1 MGVFR
6 NANQRTV
13 REHGTGRRVGRTRA
27 VLAALGLVLAAVPF
41 MATSTA
47 SGAGFTPARSTG
59 VSQGGFPLWF
69 QDANG
74 VRAELCLDPADTN
87 CLAPLSGPGF
97 DQNLPLSF
105 PGNYPDE
112 VFYSAVDSEPITATD
127 LACNP
132 GAGTIDVHMALE
144 AAYFNGA
151 PAVGDQAVFG
161 RIRMNAD
168 PGSGLCGS
176 TWYTFNTPYGPVTLQ
191 TEPDGTL
198 LGGAAAA
205 ATIDIGCFPTPTVPC
220 AFNETLTAPVL
231 QIGFLQQAV
240 GAPQGYLGDGS
251 FGPVTGG
258 LAGFNQ
264 VEIYKWP
271 DGATPTDTGYDAP
284 CVGACTLVGS
294 TSNFAVLTKLAGPIS
309 PSTEAYDF
317 GGQVITTTG
326 TSTPIDLTNVG
337 GGALGLDPT
346 AIDDI
351 VVTGAGFGLGGT
363 SCSIGTVT
371 SPDPAIA
378 LARDASCWVS
388 VTFTP
393 GVTGAATGTLEIYSN
408 GNPTPEVVQLVG
420 TGINAG
426 DAPTADLSIGNLD
439 FYDVR
444 VRTVSQIKSVTIS
457 NNGTAPLLLQ
467 PSIGGADA
475 ALFQILGNSCPSGFV
490 PAGQTCTIEVR
501 FVPAAATIASAS
513 LTLHTNIGDP
523 IVVLNGSGYGG
534 IAAVSPTTDPINTYP
549 DWYQDEHGTRVGQC
563 VQPTNPMCVTA
574 PITGPLSFPDNY
586 PDEWFYY
593 VANSAPMDIADESC
607 GAEPGGI
614 MVEAAAEAAF
624 LGAIAPNEGIT
635 FGRLRIVAHGGLCA
649 NTEYILTHPY
659 GRIAIFTNENGDIK
673 PNMGTTDIGCT
684 TLPCDYTQA
693 LSSPVLESFLEQ
705 TVRPGGWLGDPLQP
719 STVTGSPFT
728 DPHTGQPAN
737 HFYVQRAADPDL
749 PSSII
754 AYTDQFTVSGR
765 LVGPVVATPGAVT
778 FDPAEAGVTADATLA
793 TVTYANTGIDPV
805 TLDATTPVTVIGNRA
820 TEFTVDAT
828 TCAAGAVLNPGEW
841 CTVNLRF
848 APMGTGNR
856 DAAVVLHHSGKN
868 SPTEVPLAGI
878 GLAPAGSAAFSAV
891 RDTVQY
897 ADLHVL
903 DAINPVGSE
912 SQDVVI
918 SNVGGQA
925 ALEVL
930 GASVPVGADYV
941 ITGNDCVGVGVLVQ
955 PGDTCTITVRFA
967 PSTTGN
973 RDAVLT
979 VTGQTFT
986 GVGEVPGPLADV
998 VVALKGNANLAEPT
1012 LSAASTNNFPNW
1024 IQDRNGVRLEQCLV
1038 TDGNC
1043 VLLPDATF
1051 NSGLPVTFPGNY
1063 PSESFYSIVDSE
1075 ILSFGGQVCG
1085 DGSTSTGGTALLRVA
1100 VEAAFLSPQP
1110 QAGQQNLFNRIRITA
1125 DGLCANTTYSF
1136 VTPYGPRLIT
1146 TDGDGA
1152 VNPNAGTFDNTDITG
1167 TEPTSRSFLQWDPNE
1182 GAKAPAG
1189 YLGSPNV
1196 LHTVVGSTYVPA
1208 GASEPANYFAIASG
1222 AGEFARTDQF
1232 LVSGRLAGPVVTSL
1246 SSKDFGVVEGGGQS
1260 ASQTFTI
1267 TNIGSTPVTD
1277 LVVSTSGIDA
1287 AEFTVQSETCTA
1299 AATLVRDGDCQIV
1312 VTFDP
1317 AVVATQTTRNATL
1330 TFSHSGLRSPV
1341 SIALTGRA
1349 NPPETP
1355 ALTVSPTSFT
1365 FTALNVGA
1373 TASTVVTVRNSGT
1386 GVLKLDPMAIAGANP
1401 DFSITATTCPA
1412 TPATLA
1418 PGVSCTVTARF
1429 NPASRGAKTGS
1440 FSVHAVDAVGTVGH
1454 TPVDMPAVTVNLTG
1468 TATQPTI
1475 TATPATALNI
1485 SGQAGRAQTGR
1496 VTLTNTGNGNFSLTS
1511 PVLGQASIQFVAVTA
1526 NNPVPRFTATNNC
1539 NNIAPGRSCTV
1550 TVSFTAL
1557 ASAPIGTAYRVD
1569 MKLFGNASNL
1579 GGLTTPYVIRVTGT
1593 RNK

>member
-13 REHGTGRRVGRTRA
+13 QEHGSGRRVGRTRA

-41 MATSTA
+41 MATATA
-47 SGAGFTPARSTG
+47 SGAGFVPARSVG

-97 DQNLPLSF
+97 DQNLPVSF
-105 PGNYPDE
+105 PDNYPDE
-112 VFYSAVDSEPITATD
+112 VFYSAVDSQPITATD
-127 LACNP
+127 LACSP
-132 GAGTIDVHMALE
+132 AGGTIDVHLALE

-176 TWYTFNTPYGPVTLQ
+176 TWYTFKTPYGPVTLQ
-191 TEPDGTL
+191 TEPDGAL

-205 ATIDIGCFPTPTVPC
+205 ATVDIGCFPTPTVPC

-231 QIGFLQQAV
+231 QVGFLQQAV

-251 FGPVTGG
+251 FGAVTGG
-258 LAGFNQ
+258 LDGFNQ

-271 DGATPTDTGYDAP
+271 AGDTPSATGYDAP
-284 CVGACTLVGS
+284 CVGACELVGS
-294 TSNFAVLTKLAGPIS
+294 TANFAVLTKLAGPIS
-309 PSTEAYDF
+309 PAVESFDF
-317 GGQVITTTG
+317 GGQVITTTA
-326 TSTPIDLTNVG
+326 TSAAIDLTNVG

-346 AIDDI
+346 TIDDI
-351 VVTGAGFGLGGT
+351 VVDGAGFGLGST
-363 SCSIGTVT
+363 SCSVGTVT
-371 SPDPAIA
+371 SPDPATP
-378 LARDASCWVS
+378 LARDASCWVT

-393 GVTGAATGTLEIYSN
+393 GATGALAGTLAIYSN
-408 GNPTPEVVQLVG
+408 GNPTPEVVQLAG

-426 DAPTADLSIGNLD
+426 DAPTADLSTGNLD
-439 FYDVR
+439 FLDVR
-444 VRTVSQIKSVTIS
+444 VRTVSDIQTVTIA

-467 PSIGGADA
+467 PSIAGVDA

-501 FVPAAATIASAS
+501 FVPAADTIASAS
-513 LTLHTNIGDP
+513 LNLHTNIGDP
-523 IVVLNGSGYGG
+523 VVVLNGSGYGG
-534 IAAVSPTTDPINTYP
+534 VAAVSTTTDPINTFP
-549 DWYQDEHGTRVGQC
+549 DWYQDENGTRVGQC

-574 PITGPLSFPDNY
+574 PVTGALSFPDNY

-593 VANSAPMDIADESC
+593 VANSAPLEIADATC
-607 GAEPGGI
+607 DAEPGSI

-719 STVTGSPFT
+719 STVTGSPFD
-728 DPHTGQPAN
+728 DPFTGLPAN
-737 HFYVQRAADPDL
+737 HFYVQRAADPDV

-765 LVGPVVATPGAVT
+765 LVGPVVATPGSIT
-778 FDPAEAGVTADATLA
+778 FDPAEAGVSAAATTAS
-793 TVTYANTGIDPV
+793 VTYTNTGVAPI
-805 TLDATTPVTVIGNRA
+805 TLDADDPVTVIGNRA
-820 TEFTVDAT
+820 TEFTIDGT
-828 TCAAGAVLNPGEW
+828 TCGAGDELIAGAS
-841 CTVNLRF
+841 CTVDLRF
-848 APMGTGNR
+848 APLGTGNR

-868 SPTEVPLAGI
+868 SPTEVPLDGI

-891 RDTVQY
+891 RDTVQFT
-897 ADLHVL
+897 DLHVR

-930 GASVPVGADYV
+930 GVSVPVGADYV
-941 ITGNDCVGVGVLVQ
+941 ITGNACVGVLVQ
-955 PGDTCTITVRFA
+955 PGETCTITVRFA
-967 PSTTGN
+967 PDSVGN
-973 RDAVLT
+973 HDVDLT

-986 GVGEVPGPLADV
+986 GDPEAPGVLADV
-998 VVALKGNANLAEPT
+998 VVALKAKANVAEPT
-1012 LSAASTNNFPNW
+1012 LSEQSTNGFPNW

-1051 NSGLPVTFPGNY
+1051 NPGQPVSFPGNY
-1063 PSESFYSIVDSE
+1063 PVESFYSIVDSE

-1085 DGSTSTGGTALLRVA
+1085 DGSTSAGGTALLRVA
-1100 VEAAFLSPQP
+1100 VEAAFTSPQP
-1110 QAGQQNLFNRIRITA
+1110 QAGTQNLFNRIRITA
-1125 DGLCANTTYSF
+1125 DGLCANTTYTF
-1136 VTPYGPRLIT
+1136 MTPYGPKAIT
-1146 TDGDGA
+1146 TDGDG
-1152 VNPNAGTFDNTDITG
+1152 VVKPNAGTFDNTNITG

-1182 GAKAPAG
+1182 GATAPAG

-1196 LHTVVGSTYVPA
+1196 LHTVVGSTFVPA
-1208 GASEPANYFAIASG
+1208 GASEPANYFAILGG

-1232 LVSGRLAGPVVTSL
+1232 LVSGRLAGPVVSSL
-1246 SSKDFGVVEGGGQS
+1246 SSKDFGVVEGGGHS
-1260 ASQTFTI
+1260 LTQTI
-1267 TNIGSTPVTD
+1267 VVTNIGSTPVSE
-1277 LVVSTSGIDA
+1277 LEVSMGGIDA
-1287 AEFTVQSETCTA
+1287 AQFTVHSETCTA
-1299 AATLVRDGDCQIV
+1299 AVSLGLDEHCEIV
-1312 VTFDP
+1312 VGFDP
-1317 AVVATQTTRNATL
+1317 AVVAVQTTRNATL
-1330 TFSHSGLRSPV
+1330 TFTHNGLRSPV
-1341 SIALTGRA
+1341 TVALTGRA

-1355 ALTVSPTSFT
+1355 ALTVSPTSFAFAAT
-1365 FTALNVGA
+1365 NVGA
-1373 TASTVVTVRNSGT
+1373 TASTLITVRNSGT
-1386 GVLKLDPMAIAGANP
+1386 GPLRLEPLPLVNP
-1401 DFSITATTCPA
+1401 DFAITGTTCP
-1412 TPATLA
+1412 TGEGTTLGA
-1418 PGVSCTVTARF
+1418 GVSCTVTARF
-1429 NPASRGAKTGS
+1429 NPASRGAKTGTL
-1440 FSVHAVDAVGTVGH
+1440 AVTAHDAVTTVGH
-1454 TPVDMPAVTVNLTG
+1454 TDVVMPTVNVNLSG
-1468 TATQPTI
+1468 TATQPTV
-1475 TATPATALNI
+1475 TVTPTTLNI

-1496 VTLTNTGNGNFSLTS
+1496 VTIANTGNGNFSLSS
-1511 PVLGQASIQFVAVTA
+1511 PVPGQASIQFFAIAGAT
-1526 NNPVPRFTATNNC
+1526 NNPVPRFSATHNC

-1557 ASAPIGTAYRVD
+1557 ATAPIGTVYRVD

-1579 GGLTTPYVIRVTGT
+1579 GGLANPAIVRVNGT

>member
-13 REHGTGRRVGRTRA
+13 QEHGSGRRVGRTRA

-97 DQNLPLSF
+97 DQNLPVSF
-105 PGNYPDE
+105 PDNYPDE
-112 VFYSAVDSEPITATD
+112 VFYSAVDSQPITAND
-127 LACNP
+127 LACAP
-132 GAGTIDVHMALE
+132 GAGTIDVHLALE

-191 TEPDGTL
+191 TEPDGAL

-205 ATIDIGCFPTPTVPC
+205 ATVDIGCFPTPTVPC

-231 QIGFLQQAV
+231 QIGFLQQVV
-240 GAPQGYLGDGS
+240 GAPRGYLGDGS
-251 FGPVTGG
+251 FGAVTGG
-258 LAGFNQ
+258 LGGFNQ
-264 VEIYKWP
+264 VDIYKWP
-271 DGATPTDTGYDAP
+271 AGATPADTGYDAP
-284 CVGACTLVGS
+284 CVGDCTLVGS
-294 TSNFAVLTKLAGPIS
+294 TANFAVLTKLAGAIS
-309 PSTEAYDF
+309 ASAEAYDF
-317 GGQVITTTG
+317 GGQVTTTTG

-346 AIDDI
+346 TIDDL
-351 VVTGAGFGLGGT
+351 VVNGAGFALDST
-363 SCSIGTVT
+363 SCSVAAVT
-371 SPDPAIA
+371 NPVPATA
-378 LARDASCWVS
+378 LARDASCWVT

-393 GVTGAATGTLEIYSN
+393 GVTGAATGSLEIYSD

-426 DAPTADLSIGNLD
+426 DAPTADLDKVGLD
-439 FYDVR
+439 FLDVR
-444 VRTVSQIKSVTIS
+444 LRTVSGIQTVTVT
-457 NNGTAPLLLQ
+457 NNGTAPLQLQ
-467 PSIGGADA
+467 PSIDGAGA
-475 ALFQILGNSCPSGFV
+475 TSFGILGNSCPSGFV
-490 PAGQTCTIEVR
+490 AALGSCTIEVR
-501 FVPAAATIASAS
+501 FVPLAAGLVTAS
-513 LTLHTNIGDP
+513 LNLQTNVGSYG
-523 IVVLNGSGYGG
+523 VVLTGSAYGG
-534 IAAVSPTTDPINTYP
+534 IAAVSPTNDPINTYP
-549 DWYQDEHGTRVGQC
+549 DWYQDENGTRVGQC

-574 PITGPLSFPDNY
+574 PITGALSFPDNY

-593 VANSAPMDIADESC
+593 VANSAPMDIADATC
-607 GAEPGGI
+607 NAEPGGI

-635 FGRLRIVAHGGLCA
+635 FGRLRIVAHGGLCP
-649 NTEYILTHPY
+649 NTEYYLTHPY
-659 GRIAIFTNENGDIK
+659 GQIAIVTNENGDIK

-719 STVTGSPFT
+719 STVTGSPFI
-728 DPHTGQPAN
+728 DPFTGQPAN
-737 HFYVQRAADPDL
+737 HFYVQRYEDRNDQ
-749 PSSII
+749 SKIF

-765 LVGPVVATPGAVT
+765 LVGPVVATPGAIT
-778 FDPAEAGVTADATLA
+778 FDPAEAGVPDDASIASVIYT
-793 TVTYANTGIDPV
+793 NTGVAPI

-828 TCAAGAVLNPGEW
+828 TCGAGDELIAGAS
-841 CTVNLRF
+841 CTVGLRF
-848 APMGTGNR
+848 EPLGTGNR

-868 SPTEVPLAGI
+868 SPTEVPLDGI

-897 ADLHVL
+897 TDLHVM
-903 DAINPVGSE
+903 DALNPVGSE

-925 ALEVL
+925 SLEVL

-941 ITGNDCVGVGVLVQ
+941 ITGNACVGVLMA
-955 PGDTCTITVRFA
+955 PGETCTITVRFT
-967 PSTTGN
+967 PDNVGN
-973 RDAVLT
+973 HDAALT

-986 GVGEVPGPLADV
+986 GDPEAPGVLADV
-998 VVALKGNANLAEPT
+998 VVALKANANLAEPT
-1012 LSAASTNNFPNW
+1012 LSAQSANGFPSW

-1051 NSGLPVTFPGNY
+1051 NPGQPVSFPGNY

-1085 DGSTSTGGTALLRVA
+1085 DGSTSAGGTALLRVA

-1125 DGLCANTTYSF
+1125 DGLCANSTYTF
-1136 VTPYGPRLIT
+1136 MTPYGPKAIT
-1146 TDGDGA
+1146 TDGDG
-1152 VNPNAGTFDNTDITG
+1152 VVKPNAGTFDNTNITG

-1182 GAKAPAG
+1182 GATAPAG

-1196 LHTVVGSTYVPA
+1196 LHTVVGSTYVPV
-1208 GASEPANYFAIASG
+1208 GATEPANYFAILGG

-1232 LVSGRLAGPVVTSL
+1232 LVSGRLAGPVVSSL
-1246 SSKDFGVVEGGGQS
+1246 SSKDFGVVEGGGHS
-1260 ASQTFTI
+1260 LTQTI
-1267 TNIGSTPVTD
+1267 VVTNIGSTPVTD
-1277 LVVSTSGIDA
+1277 LVVNKSGIDA

-1299 AATLVRDGDCQIV
+1299 AVTLALDDACEIV
-1312 VTFDP
+1312 VSFDP
-1317 AVVATQTTRNATL
+1317 AVVAAPTTRNATL
-1330 TFSHSGLRSPV
+1330 SFGHSGLRSPV
-1341 SIALTGRA
+1341 TVALTGRA
-1349 NPPETP
+1349 NPVESP
-1355 ALTVSPTSFT
+1355 ALTVSPTSFAFAAT
-1365 FTALNVGA
+1365 NVGA
-1373 TASTVVTVRNSGT
+1373 TASTLVTVRNSGSGALT
-1386 GVLKLDPMAIAGANP
+1386 LDPITLVNP

-1412 TPATLA
+1412 VGSPLN

-1429 NPASRGAKTGS
+1429 NPASRGAKTGT
-1440 FSVHAVDAVGTVGH
+1440 FAVKAHDAVTTVGH
-1454 TPVDMPAVTVNLTG
+1454 TEVVMPTVNVNLTG
-1468 TATQPTI
+1468 TATQATVTVTPT
-1475 TATPATALNI
+1475 TLNI

-1496 VTLTNTGNGNFSLTS
+1496 VTIANTGNGNFSLTS

-1526 NNPVPRFTATNNC
+1526 NNPVPRFAATHNC

-1557 ASAPIGTAYRVD
+1557 TTAPIGTVYRVD
-1569 MKLFGNASNL
+1569 TKLFGNASNL
-1579 GGLTTPYVIRVTGT
+1579 GGLAAPAIVRVNGT